1 MSKSSNDAVN
11 QLHEAWQSNDFIA
24 NFNNLHEI
32 RVENVVDYEC
42 MWYGKEAKQVLAVM
56 TFIDT
61 EELLKNMPL
70 VVGGFVKISYTSQE
84 HTKIGKPL
92 PFSKDFYI
100 TKVRQ
105 VKEDERNAVSS
116 VTIEMIDIV
125 SQKLKSDY
133 SNKAFPETKPMTVF
147 EEVLEKFKIPDLEF
161 LPDLTEAIVNITVPA
176 HKNAFDFFTDELSY
190 RGYNFIQDKF
200 KKYLVHDTDI
210 TDSKAASTG
219 EYFEYKP
226 SLEHTRF
233 QVLAYNGEGF
243 NLSALEESVP
253 VDMNK
258 INNENQNQ
266 KEMDIAIEVA
276 KVDTTKLATV
286 SLKDRVNVSGFKQG
300 NTYNK
305 NNSTEMKNLK
315 EAQEMSIWVP
325 GCNNNKIGMK
335 IEVEMPRPAEYKQNT
350 DDPSLSGK
358 WVVNKVRDKI
368 IRSYFIQELYLS
380 RAGK

>member
-84 HTKIGKPL
+84 HTKIGTPL

-147 EEVLEKFKIPDLEF
+147 KDVLEKFKIPDLEF

-176 HKNAFDFFTDELSY
+176 HKNAFDFFTDELNY

-200 KKYLVHDTDI
+200 KKYLVHDTDM
-210 TDSKAASTG
+210 TDSKASSTG

-266 KEMDIAIEVA
+266 KEMDIAIQVA
-276 KVDTTKLATV
+276 KVDTTKLATI

-305 NNSTEMKNLK
+305 NNSTKRCLFGYLG
-315 EAQEMSIWVP
+315 V
-325 GCNNNKIGMK
+325 
-335 IEVEMPRPAEYKQNT
+335 
-350 DDPSLSGK
+350 
-358 WVVNKVRDKI
+358 I
-368 IRSYFIQELYLS
+368 IT
-380 RAGK
+380 K